1 MYYQIITPIESFL
14 NTEGIITYKIKG
26 KSMEPMLR
34 SNIDLVTIQKLT
46 PYDILYENDV
56 VLYKHNNLLIL
67 HRIVEINKNN
77 EYTIL
82 GDNCSL
88 KEYCIKKNQ
97 IIGRLT
103 SFTRN
108 GLHYTM
114 NTPAYLNYI
123 ERLRNLQEKRI
134 IRTRI
139 YDVIIW
145 YIRFLPFKLLINIK
159 RILRKLILI
168 NFFFEK

>member
-1 MYYQIITPIESFL
+1 MYYQTITPIESFL
-14 NTEGIITYKIKG
+14 ELEGIITYKIKG

-34 SNIDLVTIQKLT
+34 SNIDLITIQKLT

-67 HRIVEINKNN
+67 HRIIKISKYN

-88 KEYCIKKNQ
+88 KEYGIKKNQ
-97 IIGRLT
+97 IIGRLV

-108 GLHYTM
+108 GVHYTM
-114 NTPAYLNYI
+114 DNPIYLNYI
-123 ERLRNLQEKRI
+123 ERLCR
-134 IRTRI
+134 
-139 YDVIIW
+139 
-145 YIRFLPFKLLINIK
+145 
-159 RILRKLILI
+159 
-168 NFFFEK
+168 

>member
-88 KEYCIKKNQ
+88 KE
-97 IIGRLT
+97 
-103 SFTRN
+103 
-108 GLHYTM
+108 
-114 NTPAYLNYI
+114 
-123 ERLRNLQEKRI
+123 
-134 IRTRI
+134 
-139 YDVIIW
+139 
-145 YIRFLPFKLLINIK
+145 
-159 RILRKLILI
+159 
-168 NFFFEK
+168 